1 MPAIETTH
9 LFTPLKLRSLEL
21 RNRIVVSPMCQYS
34 SPGGFATDWHLV
46 HLGSRAIGGAAVVFT
61 EATAITA
68 EGRISPDDLGL
79 WSDDHIPPLARITRF
94 IREHGALA
102 GIQLAHAG
110 RKAATAAPWI
120 GTPGTPGGKPL
131 PESERWPI
139 IAPSPIAYASDHQT
153 PHALSL
159 AEIRGVIDAFTAAA
173 RRARQAGFQILEI
186 HAAHGYLIHQF
197 LSPISNHRTDEYGGS
212 FDNRCRLLCEVI
224 EAVRAIW
231 DDALPLWVRI
241 SASDWTEGGWTIDDS
256 VALARRVKPLGV
268 DLIDCSSGGNVAT
281 AQVPVGPG
289 YQTPFAERIRRDTSI
304 LTAAVGMI
312 TSPEQADHIIR
323 TGQADLVV
331 LARELLR
338 HPYWPLTAAGRLS
351 HPAPWP
357 NQYLRAK

>member
-61 EATAITA
+61 EATSVTP
-68 EGRISPDDLGL
+68 EGRISPGDLGL
-79 WSDDHIPPLARITRF
+79 WSDDHIAPLARITSF
-94 IREHGALA
+94 IRAHGALA

-110 RKAATAAPWI
+110 RKAATAAPWL
-120 GTPGTPGGKPL
+120 GGKPL
-131 PESERWPI
+131 PEAERWPI
-139 IAPSPIAYASDHQT
+139 VAPSALAYSSDHQT

-173 RRARQAGFQILEI
+173 RRARQAGFQILEL
-186 HAAHGYLIHQF
+186 HAAHGYLIHEF
-197 LSPISNHRTDEYGGS
+197 LSPVSNHRTDQYGGS
-212 FDNRCRLLCEVI
+212 LDNRCRLLCEVAA
-224 EAVRAIW
+224 AVRAVW
-231 DDALPLWVRI
+231 DSDLPLWVRI

-256 VALARRVKPLGV
+256 VALARRLGPLGV
-268 DLIDCSSGGNVAT
+268 DVIDCSSGGNVAT

-289 YQTPFAERIRRDTSI
+289 YQTPFAERIRRATSI

-312 TSPEQADHIIR
+312 TAAEQADHVIR

-331 LARELLR
+331 LAREMLR
-338 HPYWPLTAAGRLS
+338 HPYWPLAAAGRLS